1 MGSDSK
7 LNKRPDSFSL
17 FDPREFFPSRQFK
30 SDDSCKKVAV
40 DLSGYINKPK
50 CIKYIPGGHIYSN
63 SVRVQIIAFKNRKQ
77 FFFQIGQREIKKFC
91 GG

>member
-1 MGSDSK
+1 MSISLWVQIVNWIKDLIPSHS
-7 LNKRPDSFSL
+7 LAPESFS
-17 FDPREFFPSRQFK
+17 PHVNIK

-50 CIKYIPGGHIYSN
+50 YIKYIPGGHIYSN

-77 FFFQIGQREIKKFC
+77 FFFQIGQRE
-91 GG
+91 